1 MRLKPS
7 VYILLPTENYS
18 EILSDLASTQTMQ
31 DEIKLLNEKVDY
43 LNEGNRKL
51 HASCETRIQKLQN
64 KLNQKETLMDQ
75 CQSGNQDAFIT
86 RKELDS
92 CRDELTDEQDS
103 KQQIYQNLQNAKQNI
118 KTLEDENKRH
128 SSNIE
133 TLKDEQ
139 KILQNQ
145 LNLEKA
151 ENDNLGHQ
159 IRQLKNEKSIEVRN
173 LNNQNQ
179 KLQNSLES
187 CQNRLKS
194 IQSELDQCQISNYW
208 NPVLNRIQQL
218 EHLPLSEYDLWHE
231 HFVNGEYVIAYE
243 LNDDLDYTLQRMI
256 PKVSLEFRLTFIRY
270 ES

>member
-1 MRLKPS
+1 MQ
-7 VYILLPTENYS
+7 ENRIQS
-18 EILSDLASTQTMQ
+18 MQ
-31 DEIKLLNEKVDY
+31 SKLN
-43 LNEGNRKL
+43 
-51 HASCETRIQKLQN
+51 HCETD
-64 KLNQKETLMDQ
+64 NQGKVILE
-75 CQSGNQDAFIT
+75 
-86 RKELDS
+86 KELNS
-92 CRDELTDEQDS
+92 CRDELTDEHNA
-103 KQQIYQNLQNAKQNI
+103 KQQIYQDLQSAKQNI
-118 KTLEDENKRH
+118 KTLEEENKRH
-128 SSNIE
+128 NRSMRSANRNIE
-133 TLKDEQ
+133 TLKDE
-139 KILQNQ
+139 KKVLQNQ
-145 LNLEKA
+145 LNSEKA
-151 ENDNLGHQ
+151 ENDNLRNQ

-243 LNDDLDYTLQRMI
+243 LNDDLDNTLQRMI

-270 ES
+270 EL